1 MWRNKFFD
9 NQHASCIF
17 TKPDHSGK
25 ICRWK
30 VGSLRFYPCLGLKCF
45 RFVYIIMFLIITNV
59 IFTRASFIIL
69 FSIKFNTPR
78 FLLDHVLH
86 WLKWIVLFSCKFDC
100 NIYHKKGKKIKG
112 YKNMFFFIHFQNNS
126 TWQPWHYQ
134 QQQFP
139 NLCFS
144 NALCL
149 PIVYQKHHF

>member
-1 MWRNKFFD
+1 MPMKSWEL
-9 NQHASCIF
+9 
-17 TKPDHSGK
+17 K
-25 ICRWK
+25 IPQSIINVWIWNAF
-30 VGSLRFYPCLGLKCF
+30 VL
-45 RFVYIIMFLIITNV
+45 FVYIIMFLIITNV

-86 WLKWIVLFSCKFDC
+86 WLKWIVLFSCKINC

-112 YKNMFFFIHFQNNS
+112 YKTCLFFIHFQNNS
-126 TWQPWHYQ
+126 TWQPWQYQ

-144 NALCL
+144 NVLCL
-149 PIVYQKHHF
+149 PIVLKSNFTSFLMVYLLC